1 MDLTE
6 IEEKGN
12 SLRKKEDLT
21 PVDAMSR
28 ANEIV
33 KAINKVVE
41 VQVEE
46 EDYRTVEEL
55 YEKAADTYLLAAE
68 KVPRESRD
76 KVAFPAN
83 FWSMRARQVKL
94 MMRKPSAPRFKAAPI
109 SKLLPEHVHE
119 MREKVPEKTSLEP
132 TPLFPE
138 GFFNDLFDE
147 IEMLIHFSSNEKDSL
162 RETPSKSCSITNVMD
177 LSGQIGVNGELIKSY
192 FEAIDRDLDFKQ
204 KLGEDNYERVIGRE
218 YDVELVGA
226 IFSDLKHAIGQLK
239 TVKGLKNE
247 ILNIVERSAER
258 NSLNN
263 FVRCD
268 KKTMLTILNGV
279 LKTLVDAKDAFK
291 FVVSIIRSRIGI
303 PHYESTII
311 AFHMVQ
317 YMLNNNGIESNIDK
331 DKVEKILTDD
341 LELLITELKLRDIM
355 FNKFKNVAESFVQNE
370 INSEGTHNLIMRV
383 LEIYVNTLNITRSRF
398 T

>member
-1 MDLTE
+1 MDLAE
-6 IEEKGN
+6 IEEREN

-21 PVDAMSR
+21 PVEAMSR

-46 EDYRTVEEL
+46 KDYKTVEEL

-83 FWSMRARQVKL
+83 FWSMRARHVRL
-94 MMRKPSAPRFKAAPI
+94 MIRKPSAPRFKAAPI
-109 SKLLPEHVHE
+109 SKPLPEHVHE
-119 MREKVPEKTSLEP
+119 MREKDPEKTSLEP

-147 IEMLIHFSSNEKDSL
+147 IEMLIRLSSNEKNSL
-162 RETPSKSCSITNVMD
+162 RETPSKSCSITNVTD
-177 LSGQIGVNGELIKSY
+177 LSRQIGVNEELIESY
-192 FEAIDRDLDFKQ
+192 FEAIKKDPDLKQ
-204 KLGEDNYERVIGRE
+204 KLGEDNYDRVIGRE

-226 IFSDLKHAIGQLK
+226 IFLDLKHTIGQSK
-239 TVKGLKNE
+239 TVEGLKKE
-247 ILNIVERSAER
+247 IFNTVERSAER

-263 FVRCD
+263 FIRCD
-268 KKTMLTILNGV
+268 EKSTILKGV

-291 FVVSIIRSRIGI
+291 FVVSIIRSRVGI

-311 AFHMVQ
+311 AFHMAR

-331 DKVEKILTDD
+331 NKVEKFLTDD

-355 FNKFKNVAESFVQNE
+355 FNKFKNVAESFVKNE
-370 INSEGTHNLIMRV
+370 INREGAHNLIMRV
-383 LEIYVNTLNITRSRF
+383 LEIYVNTLNITRLRF
-398 T
+398 S